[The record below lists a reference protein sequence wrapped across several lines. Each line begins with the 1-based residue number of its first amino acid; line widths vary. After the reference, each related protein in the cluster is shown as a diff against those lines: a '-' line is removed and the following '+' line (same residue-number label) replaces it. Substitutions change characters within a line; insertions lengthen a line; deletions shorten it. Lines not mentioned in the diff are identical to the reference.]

1 MTRPSVEFTSREGA
15 GRGARGEPA
24 SRSPRSVV
32 ALGVF
37 DGVHRGHQEI
47 FRQVVARAK
56 AVRGTSVVY
65 TFDPHPVTVVAPSAA
80 PKMINTIRQ
89 RVALIEDCGI
99 DRVVVQNFTKE
110 FSQQTP
116 EQFFERVIVERLKA
130 RELFAGYNFT
140 FGVRRSGTAETLEA
154 LARRVGIDVHVVSP
168 FLVGETL
175 VSSTQVRQFLAAGD
189 LPRAEELLAR
199 SYFIEG
205 KVVKGRGIGGKELG
219 LHTAN
224 LDSENDAI
232 LPTGV
237 YVSFATA
244 GGRRFRSVTNIG
256 PNPTFGSGPV
266 TIETHILEGFR
277 RNIVGRRIRV
287 EFLQKIREEIR
298 FATPSDLANQIRSDI
313 QMAARV
319 FAERK

>member
-1 MTRPSVEFTSREGA
+1 MEREIKK
-15 GRGARGEPA
+15 
-24 SRSPRSVV
+24 SIV

-37 DGVHRGHQEI
+37 DGVHRGHREI
-47 FRQVVARAK
+47 FRQVIARAK

-89 RVALIEDCGI
+89 RVALIKGCGI
-99 DRVVVQNFTKE
+99 DRVVVQKFTKE

-116 EQFFERVIVERLKA
+116 EQFFERVIVKRLKA
-130 RELFAGYNFT
+130 RALFAGYNFT

-154 LARRVGIDVHVVSP
+154 LARRVGIDVHIVSP
-168 FLVGETL
+168 FLKGETL
-175 VSSTQVRQFLAAGD
+175 VSSTQVRQFLASGD

-199 SYFIEG
+199 PYFIEG
-205 KVVKGRGIGGKELG
+205 VVVRGRGIGGKELG

-256 PNPTFGSGPV
+256 PNPTFCSGPV
-266 TIETHILEGFR
+266 SVETHILEGFR
-277 RNIVGRRIRV
+277 RNIVGRRLRV
-287 EFLQKIREEIR
+287 EFLRKIREEIR
-298 FATPSDLANQIRSDI
+298 FASPADLASQIRRDI
-313 QMAARV
+313 ATAKKI
-319 FAERK
+319 FTERG

>member
-1 MTRPSVEFTSREGA
+1 VDRVERKIKKSI
-15 GRGARGEPA
+15 
-24 SRSPRSVV
+24 V

-37 DGVHRGHQEI
+37 DGVHRGHREI
-47 FRQVVARAK
+47 FRQVIARAK

-65 TFDPHPVTVVAPSAA
+65 TFEPHPVTVVAPSSA

-89 RVALIEDCGI
+89 RVALIKGCGI
-99 DRVVVQNFTKE
+99 NRVVVQKFTKE

-116 EQFFERVIVERLKA
+116 EQFFERVIVKRLKA
-130 RELFAGYNFT
+130 RALFAGYNFT

-154 LARRVGIDVHVVSP
+154 LARRVGIDVHIVSP
-168 FLVGETL
+168 FLKGETL
-175 VSSTQVRQFLAAGD
+175 VSSTQVRQFLASGD

-199 SYFIEG
+199 PYFIEG
-205 KVVKGRGIGGKELG
+205 VVVRGRGIGGKELG

-256 PNPTFGSGPV
+256 PNPTFCSGPV
-266 TIETHILEGFR
+266 SVETHILEGFR
-277 RNIVGRRIRV
+277 RNIVGRRLRV
-287 EFLQKIREEIR
+287 EFLRKIREEIR
-298 FATPSDLANQIRSDI
+298 FASPADLASQIRRDI
-313 QMAARV
+313 ATAKKI
-319 FAERK
+319 FTERG